1 MSLVHI
7 TDHLAAARA
16 GGYAIPLID
25 VFEMQGAQGTFDAI
39 AEKQAPVIVAVY
51 AHLIDLPD
59 AEAFGAYLKTMA
71 ERVDAPVSIMLD
83 HGETVDQC
91 LKAIS
96 FGFTDVMFDGS
107 KLPIDENI
115 AKTLEVVAAA
125 RPLGIGVEAE
135 LGHVGDASD
144 YADFAA
150 KRQGFTDPDSVVPFL
165 EATGVDYLAVAFGT
179 AHGVFKGDPE
189 LDLELFEKIAARV
202 DVPLVMHGG
211 SGLSDEQF
219 KAAIAAGVA
228 KINVATNLVIG
239 ASKAMKQQAA
249 ADTANLFTISAAAR
263 TAYKDGVGEVLDLF
277 GCAGK
282 AAT

>member
-7 TDHLAAARA
+7 KDHLEAARS

-39 AEKQAPVIVAVY
+39 AEKQAPAIVAVY

-59 AEAFGAYLKTMA
+59 AEAFAAYLKTMA

-83 HGETVDQC
+83 HGETVEQC

-96 FGFTDVMFDGS
+96 LGFTDVMYDGS
-107 KLPIDENI
+107 KLPIDVNVS
-115 AKTLEVVAAA
+115 KTLEVVAAA

-135 LGHVGDASD
+135 LGHVGNAAD

-150 KRQGFTDPDSVVPFL
+150 KRQGFTDPESVVPFL

-189 LDLELFEKIAARV
+189 LDLELFKNIASLV

-211 SGLSDEQF
+211 SGLTDEQF
-219 KAAIAAGVA
+219 TSAIAAGVA

-239 ASKAMKQQAA
+239 ASKAMKKEAA
-249 ADTANLFTISAAAR
+249 GDAANLFTIAAAAR
-263 TAYKDGVGEVLDLF
+263 GAYRDGVGAVLELF
-277 GCAGK
+277 GSAGK
-282 AAT
+282 AAA